1 MPDESDDLNAAAA
14 ELDDAYLKVLM
25 LLAVRR
31 ATREEPRRA
40 GFWHS
45 LAGILAA
52 EQEKRR
58 GAAEFRQEDTAA
70 VGTGEVDEVATVL
83 TELHRDL
90 EALAAEYRESYGHLP
105 PEVDAKHD

>member
-1 MPDESDDLNAAAA
+1 MPDESDDLNSAVS
-14 ELDDAYLKVLM
+14 ELDDAYLKVVM

-31 ATREEPRRA
+31 ATSEEPRRA

-58 GAAEFRQEDTAA
+58 HAAEFRGDKTAA
-70 VGTGEVDEVATVL
+70 PEPDDL
-83 TELHRDL
+83 SELSRVMNELRRDL
-90 EALAAEYRESYGHLP
+90 EALETEYRESYGRLP
-105 PEVDAKHD
+105 PKP